1 MPGSLAGPWAAAGG
15 VAARGGGR
23 ERGRRAAG
31 QPGSG
36 VEVTGEPSIRIDD
49 VRIEDDFSVASPREV
64 LSELP
69 ATAPA
74 ARTTF
79 EARREVRG
87 VLEGEDDRAIVVVGP
102 CSIHDPEA
110 ALDYAKRLAAVRRRL
125 AGDLLVIMRVY
136 FEKPRTTVGWK
147 GLINDPDLDGTF
159 RINHGLRVARRLL
172 LDLGGMGLPSGVEF
186 LDVFTPQYFAD
197 LVAWG
202 AIGARTTE
210 SQVHRQLASGLSCP
224 VGFKNGTAGSVR
236 IAVDAIGAARS
247 PHHFLGVTK
256 EGRAG
261 IFRTTGNLDC
271 HVILRG
277 GDRPNYGAED
287 VAKTGALL
295 EAAGLPAR
303 VMIDFSH
310 ANSAKRPER
319 QLLVGE
325 DVAAQIA
332 GGDRRIVGVMI
343 ESNLVAGRQDVEP
356 GRPRVY
362 GQSITDACLG
372 WEDTEPLLDR
382 LARAVRARRGAVSAA
397 AD

>member
-1 MPGSLAGPWAAAGG
+1 M
-15 VAARGGGR
+15 
-23 ERGRRAAG
+23 
-31 QPGSG
+31 
-36 VEVTGEPSIRIDD
+36 TDEPSLRIDD

-64 LSELP
+64 LGELP
-69 ATAPA
+69 ATEPA

-79 EARREVRG
+79 EARREVRR

-110 ALDYAKRLAAVRRRL
+110 ARDYAGRLVEVRGRL

-147 GLINDPDLDGTF
+147 GLVNDPDLDGTF

-172 LDLGGMGLPSGVEF
+172 LDLGEMGLPSGVEF

-224 VGFKNGTAGSVR
+224 VGFKNGTTGNVG

-256 EGRAG
+256 DGRAG

-287 VAKTGALL
+287 VAKTGARL

-310 ANSAKRPER
+310 ANSAKRHER

-325 DVAAQIA
+325 DVAARIE

-372 WEDTEPLLDR
+372 WEDTVPLLDR
-382 LARAVRARRGAVSAA
+382 LARAVRARRLAAGAA
-397 AD
+397 AAVAAG